1 MRKLFFILSKSPA
14 PGRPKAG
21 DAPAGGRLRYAAGG
35 GLS

>member
-1 MRKLFFILSKSPA
+1 MKRFFILPKSPA

-21 DAPAGGRLRYAAGG
+21 DAPSGGRLRHAADG